1 MFSGEVN
8 APINYPL
15 NVPLNATSL
24 DFRANLFVA
33 SRATRL
39 VVHLP
44 TGFCTTWPNERLFAV
59 QLPRR
64 GLASICQWTS
74 ISPRTALYSKSL
86 LRVRCRALNGGEI
99 GVALLGR
106 ALFECCT
113 ARFASELRLPSALAA
128 PPPRLPKI
136 IDSTPTPASLISRV
150 ALINKIS
157 LSFSLEEI
165 GRA

>member
-39 VVHLP
+39 VHVP
-44 TGFCTTWPNERLFAV
+44 TGFCTTWPNEPFAA

-74 ISPRTALYSKSL
+74 ISPRKALYSKSL
-86 LRVRCRALNGGEI
+86 LRAPCRALNGAEI

-106 ALFECCT
+106 ALFERCT
-113 ARFASELRLPSALAA
+113 VRVSHLNCLPSAG
-128 PPPRLPKI
+128 PRLPKI
-136 IDSTPTPASLISRV
+136 IDSNERL
-150 ALINKIS
+150 
-157 LSFSLEEI
+157 
-165 GRA
+165 